1 MGRSV
6 NYLDNAEVVLYFPF
20 EGGKDEN
27 GNYDEFCAELEW
39 DDMITNL
46 QYEIKAKLPSYEIV
60 KGKWGNRET
69 IIILENSLCSIGISE
84 YCGLVS
90 LSVAPCNNAYD
101 AWHEQFALNHAGQ
114 IKGTLE
120 KVLYN
125 LGLKRL
131 SKIGTFSNGEA
142 VFELAK

>member
-6 NYLDNAEVVLYFPF
+6 DYLDNAEVVLYFPF
-20 EGGKDEN
+20 ENEYNEEGEF
-27 GNYDEFCAELEW
+27 DEFLSQMNW
-39 DDMITNL
+39 DDMIRNL

-60 KGKWGNRET
+60 KNKWGNRET
-69 IIILENSLCSIGISE
+69 RIILENNLCSIGISE

-90 LSVAPCNNAYD
+90 LSVAPCNNEYN
-101 AWHEQFALNHAGQ
+101 AWHEKFALHHAGQ
-114 IKGTLE
+114 IRGTLE
-120 KVLYN
+120 KVLHN